1 MKPHKKNIESIDAL
15 SPLQEGMVFH
25 TLYAPNSGVYFEQLS
40 CTLQGN
46 LNRHAFK
53 QAWQK
58 VMERHPVLRML
69 VIWKKGTK
77 PLQLVRKQVQ
87 LPWTEQD
94 WRDCSLTDCQARLAS
109 FLKADREQGFILD
122 QAPLMRCALIQ
133 VTEDSYYFVWSHH
146 HLLMDGWCLPII
158 LKEVFTFYQAF
169 CQGQVLHLPT
179 PRPYRDYLAWLQKQD
194 ISKAKAFWQQ
204 QLQGFTTPTPFQID
218 KHSEGSHQELTQEH
232 YQEQT
237 IHLSNS
243 VTAALQ
249 ALVRT
254 HHLTM
259 NTLVQGA
266 WALLLSRY
274 SGFENVVFGVTV
286 SGRPPSLTGV
296 ETMVGLFIN
305 TLPIRVFISPESQV
319 LPWLQQ
325 LQATQVECETYSYT
339 SLVDIQA
346 WSEVPTGVPLFE
358 SLLVFENYPIDQS
371 LEAEKIAGLAV
382 HDIQSFDKT
391 NYPLTLEATVNGDKL
406 ELTILYTANRFEADA
421 ISRMIGHLK
430 TLLEGMIIQPETRQ
444 LRDIPLLTVAEQQQ
458 FLAWNDT
465 AKNYPLD
472 KTFIKLFD
480 EQVEKTPER
489 IAVVFEN
496 QQLTYQALNTKA
508 NQLAH
513 YLINIQADTD
523 NGSLITDNCLVGIY
537 LERSLSMLISILGI
551 LKTGS
556 AYLPLD
562 PLYPATR
569 LRLILKEA
577 QVPIVLTQENLREK
591 LSTTSARLV
600 CLETETDTL
609 SQYRFDNPDCLV
621 KPEHLAYVIYTSGS
635 TGMPKGVMIE
645 HQGML
650 NHIYAKIDDLG
661 LREQDIVVQN
671 APLTFDISVWQ
682 LLAALLLGGRIDIF
696 NQETAR
702 QPVQLLQR
710 VVQQQITILE
720 MVPSLLRAILEEI
733 KRTENRPNLST
744 LRWLILTGEALPPQL
759 CTEWLAVYPTIPLF
773 NAYGP
778 TECSDDVAHYP
789 IEKPPAPNVNQMPI
803 GKPVSNT
810 QLYILD
816 DRLQPLPVG
825 IAGELYVGGVGVGRG
840 YLNAPEKT
848 TDAFI
853 KAPAWLN
860 QSTETRLYKT
870 GDLARYLPDGHIEYL
885 GRIDNQVKIR
895 GFRIELGEIE
905 AVLAQHPSVKAN
917 AVIVQETSKTNKRL
931 IAYLVLH
938 QEQVIENTALR
949 DFLRE
954 RLPDYMVPSA
964 WVTVEALPLT
974 ANGKIDRKLLVT
986 WANNNEL
993 VGWVERSETHHVAPR
1008 TPEEELLA
1016 GIWAEVLGVPRV
1028 GIHDNF
1034 FELGGHS
1041 LLATQVMSRIR
1052 DAFEI
1057 ELPLRELFESPT
1069 IAGLSQYL
1077 NTTRRETALPPIT
1090 QVNRSE
1096 SLPLSFAQQRLWF
1109 LNQLEGPS
1117 ATYNIP
1123 AALRLDGTFHQNAL
1137 ALSLQTLVQRHESLR
1152 TVFPTINGKPV
1163 VQLSDISYQLLVIN
1177 YQEIPVSEQEAEVQ
1191 RLIDEDAQL
1200 PFDLETGPLF
1210 RTTLLQLEATSHIL
1224 LLNMHH
1230 IISDGW
1236 SIDVLVQELGVLYQA
1251 FSQNQPSPLSPLPI
1265 QYVDFAHW
1273 QRQWLTGEVL
1283 KQQVVYWK
1291 QKLAG
1296 IPALLELPTD
1306 YPRPPVQRFQGASL
1320 PITISPEVTQKLK
1333 RLSQQS
1339 GCTLF
1344 MVLWS
1349 AFATLLSRYSGQMDI
1364 VIGSPIAGR
1373 TQSQTESLIGFFVNT
1388 LVLRLNL
1395 SDNPTFDKVLRQ
1407 ARQVALEAY
1416 SYQDIPFEQ
1425 LVEELNPERNLSY
1438 SPLFQVMLVLQNTLT
1453 SDLELSELSLTQLSS
1468 EHTTAKFDLLLSMGE
1483 TEDSL
1488 VGALEYSTD
1497 LFKTATIERLLE
1509 HFKILLAN
1517 LVINPRQSIHEL
1529 PLLTKAEQQ
1538 QFLDWNK
1545 TSVDYPQN
1553 QTLVYLFQAQV
1564 EKTPNNIAVVFEDK
1578 SLTYQQLNQQ
1588 ANQLAHYLLNLK
1600 TDTENGSLLTGNCLV
1615 GICLE
1620 RSLLIGIGI
1629 LGIFKAGAAYLPLDP
1644 AYPAA
1649 RLAFILDNAAVKVL
1663 LSQTSLA
1670 EKLSDTQ
1677 AQVVYLDT
1685 TAKTWSQY
1693 SSDNP
1698 NYQVKPDDLAYVIY
1712 TSGSTGTPKGAMIEH
1727 QGMLNHISA
1736 KIDDLGMTAT
1746 DIVAQNAPL
1755 TFDISVWQW
1764 LAAILL
1770 GGQVCLVNEET
1781 ARQPLLLL
1789 QAVVQQRV
1797 TILEIVPSLLR
1808 AILEE
1813 ITRTEAHP
1821 NLSQLRWL
1829 ILTGEALPPKLCV
1842 QWLAIY
1848 PNIPMFNAYGPTEC
1862 SDDVTHYAIEQPPA
1876 SEVNQLPIGKPINN
1890 MRLYLLDA
1898 YQERVPVGIAGEL
1911 YVAGIGVGRGYLNA
1925 PDKTVDA
1932 FIQAPAWLRQQG
1944 ETRLYKT
1951 GDLAR
1956 YLPDGHIEYLGRI
1969 DNQVKIRG
1977 FRIELGEI
1985 EAMLGQH
1992 PLVKEN
1998 AVIVHETK
2006 SPLGETLGVSKRL
2019 VAFLVAHQ
2027 GQAVDSEQCRQFLR
2041 ERLPDYM
2048 VPSVWV
2054 TLETLPLT
2062 ANGKIDRKTLEKFT
2076 IHNSQF
2082 TIHNY
2087 SPPRTPEEELLAGI
2101 WAEVLGIPQIG
2112 IHDNFFESGGH
2123 SLLATQVMSRI
2134 RDSFDIELPLRELF
2148 EAPTVA
2154 GLSTRLNTA
2163 RRDSVLPPITPINR
2177 LESLPLSFAQQRLWF
2192 LNQLEGPSATYNIAA
2207 ALRLDGPLHQTALA
2221 QSLQTLVERHE
2232 NLRAVFPT
2240 INGKPIVQ
2248 LSVNNYQLSV
2258 ISLPDLPQS
2267 ALDIEVLRLINE
2279 DAQQAFDLENGPL
2292 FRATLLQL
2300 GMDSHALLLNMHHII
2315 SDGWSLGVLVREW
2328 GMLYEAFSQNQASPL
2343 PPLPI
2348 QYVDFA
2354 HWQRQWLTGEVLE
2367 QQLAYWKQQLAD
2379 VPTLLELPTDY
2390 PRPPVQR
2397 FQGASLP
2404 IAIPLELTAQL
2415 KQLSQQTGTTLFM
2428 LLWSAFATLL
2438 SRYSGQTDIAIGSP
2452 IANRTLSQTE
2462 FLIGFFVNTL
2472 VLRLDLSDNPPFEN
2486 VLRQARRVA
2495 LEAYTHQDIPFEQL
2509 VEELNPERN
2518 LSNSPLFQVMF
2529 ALQNVPM
2536 SDLELSGLQITP
2548 LESENKVAQFDLSL
2562 ALEETTD
2569 GLVGELEYDTD
2580 LFTATFIER
2589 MIGHLLMLLGGL
2601 ATNPQQVIGQL
2612 PLLTEAE
2619 QQQFLVWNDTATDY
2633 PRDKTIVDLFEA
2645 QVDKTPDAIAVAFE
2659 NQSVT
2664 YHQLNQKA
2672 NQIAHYLL
2680 NLKTETHNGSLF
2692 TDNCLVGIC
2701 LERSLEMISSV
2712 LGVLKAGAA
2721 YLPLDYSYPPA
2732 RLAFMV
2738 EDAQI
2743 AVLLTHSHLKE
2754 KLPSTRVQMLYL
2766 DTKFETLSHWQT
2778 TNPLSKAWPESL
2790 AYVIYTSGSTGQSKG
2805 VKIAHQNLVNVYY
2818 AWEKAYQLPTTITT
2832 HLQMANFSFD
2842 VFTGDWVRALCSG
2855 AKLVLCPQEVLLNPE
2870 QLWQLMRQEKIDC
2883 GEFVP
2888 AVLRNLLPY
2897 LQKMAQPLDFM
2908 KLFIVGSDSWFMQ
2921 EYQAVRKICGP
2932 STRLISSYGVTEATI
2947 DSTYFESTQTQVYG
2961 SVNSLVPI
2969 GRPFANT
2976 QIYLLDRYQNLVPIG
2991 VPGELHIGG
3000 AGLAQGYLNRPELTT
3015 AKFIQNPLSED
3026 KKDRLYKTGD
3036 LARYLPDGNI
3046 EYLSRLDNQV
3056 KIRGFRIELGEIE
3069 AVLEQH
3075 PLVQE
3080 NAVVV
3085 HETEETGKRLVAYLV
3100 LQPEQIIENI
3110 ELQAFLKQR
3119 LPIYM
3124 VPSSFV
3130 VLETMPL
3137 TPNGKIDRLTLS
3149 RLSVENDRLSEQTLN
3164 APGTPEEELLT
3175 GIWLDVLHIKQIGIH
3190 DNFFESGGHSLLATQ
3205 VVSRIRDSFEV
3216 ELPLRDLFESPT
3228 IAALSTRL
3236 NAARQKS
3243 PLPPITPVDRSKPL
3257 QLSFAQQRLWF
3268 LNQLEGPSATYNMPA
3283 ALRLEGLLSQKA
3295 LAQSL
3300 QALVQRHE
3308 SLRTAFP
3315 TIDGNPLVQISEKPF
3330 QLDMLD
3336 LRALLQQEQT
3346 TEIQYLIEKDAVC
3359 PFDLE
3364 SGPLFRATLLQLGAD
3379 SHILLLNMHHIIS
3392 DGWSIDV
3399 LIYEW
3404 NTLYEAFSQGKPSP
3418 LSPLPIQYVDFAHW
3432 QRQWLTGEVL
3442 EQQLAYWKQQLVGCP
3457 ALLELPTDK
3466 PRPPVQSFQG
3476 THLQF
3481 SLSPELTTQ
3490 LKHLSQRTNT
3500 TLFMVLWSA
3509 FATLLSRY
3517 SGQSDIVTGSPIAGR
3532 SQGQTESLIGF
3543 FVNTLV
3549 LRLDLSD
3556 NPQFEKVLQQ
3566 ARRVALEAYTHQDI
3580 PFEQLVEELNPARN
3594 LSHTPLFQVMFVLQ
3608 NTSIAAE
3615 SELSTELNVSV
3626 LETESVV
3633 AKFDLTLSIEDSE
3646 LGLVGEFEYNTDLFE
3661 SATIERMIGHWQT
3674 LLTGLVANPQQPIHQ
3689 LPLLTETEQQ
3699 QLLAWNETATDY
3711 PHDKTIIDLFD
3722 EQVDKTPA
3730 AIAVVFENHS
3740 VTYQQLN
3747 AKANQLA
3754 HYLHHLGVKPDV
3766 LVGICV
3772 ERSLDMIIG
3781 LLGIFK
3787 AGGAY
3792 LPLDPVYPEAR
3803 LAFMLEDAK
3812 VPILLTQSS
3821 LTDKLPQTTATIL
3834 CLDAE
3839 TKTLSQLSKENPV
3852 NQLKPEHLAYVIY
3865 TSGSTGNPKGVLIA
3879 HQGLCN
3885 LAKAQIQL
3893 FDVQSGSNILQFASL
3908 SFDASIWEIVMALG
3922 SGAQLCLAKQND
3934 LLPGPNL
3941 VQLLR
3946 QHAISHVTLPPTALA
3961 VLPIKDGL
3969 NLQCLIV
3976 AGESCSPDLAV
3987 PWSKSS
3993 RFFNAYGP
4001 TEGTVCATVF
4011 ENLAD
4016 SPSTLPIGRPIAN
4029 IQTYILD
4036 HYLQPLPVGIPGEL
4050 HIGGVGLAR
4059 GYLNRPDLTAE
4070 KFINN
4075 PFSDDPDA
4083 RLYKTGDLAR
4093 YLPDGNIEYL
4103 GRIDNQVKIRGFRIE
4118 LGEIEAA
4125 LGQYPSVQENAV
4137 IVHESSQTGKRLI
4150 AYLVPRPEKLI
4161 ETTAL
4166 RSFLTER
4173 LPDYMIPSVWVILEA
4188 LPLTLNG
4195 KIDRKV
4201 LEQFTIND
4209 SPFTID
4215 NYSPPRTPEEE
4226 LLAGIWANILNVPR
4240 VGAYD
4245 NFFELGGHSL
4255 LATQVMSRIRDTFAV
4270 ELPVRELFESPTIT
4284 TLTTRINTAR
4294 QKSPLPPIT
4303 PINREE
4309 PLPLSFAQQ
4318 RLWFLNQLEGP
4329 SATYNIAMA
4338 LRIKGTLHQDALAQ
4352 SLQTL
4357 VQRHE
4362 NLRTAFPTV
4371 NGAPTI
4377 QLSIISYQ
4385 LSVINLLDLPLSEQ
4399 EVEVQNLINEDA
4411 QRSFDLETGPLFRA
4425 TLLHTAH
4432 DSYILLLNMHHII
4445 SDGWSLGVLVQELG
4459 ALYEAFSQG
4468 KPSPLPQLPIQ
4479 YVDFAYWQRQWLAG
4493 KVLEQQLAYWKQQLA
4508 GVPTLLELPTDYP
4521 RPPVQR
4527 FQGAS
4532 LPISLSP
4539 ELTAQLK
4546 SLSQQMGA
4554 TLFMTLWAAFAILL
4568 SRYSQQRDIVI
4579 GSPIANRTH
4588 SQTESLIGFFVN
4600 TLVLRLDLSNNPSFE
4615 HLLQQARRVALEAY
4629 NYQDIPFEQLVEELH
4644 PERSLSHSP
4653 LFQVMFT
4660 LQNAPISE
4668 LALAD
4673 LKIEPLAM
4681 ESVNAKFDL
4690 TLSLEETTEGL
4701 VGELDYNLDLFK
4713 IATIERMRGH
4723 LETLLT
4729 SLVSHPQ
4736 QSIYE
4741 LPLLTKAEQ
4750 QQLLAWNHTTT
4761 DFPRNKTLVSLFEEQ
4776 AAKTPETIA
4785 VVFEGRSLTY
4795 QALNSKANQLAYY
4808 LQSLGVKPEELVG
4821 IFLERCL
4828 EMLISLLGVLKAGG
4842 AYLPLAPDYPTAR
4855 LAFMLEDAQLPIVLT
4870 QSGLIDRLPKTIA
4883 TKVCLDIEAATL
4895 SRFHTGNLNIEI
4907 YPWHLA
4913 YVIYTSGSTGQ
4924 PKGAMNPHQ
4933 GICNRLLWMQKTFQL
4948 TSTDCVLQKA
4958 PFSFDVS
4965 VWEFFWPLL
4974 AGARLVIA
4982 KPGGHKDSDY
4992 LIQLMIQQTIT
5003 TIQAVPSLLQVLVT
5017 EPDFKNCCSLKRVF
5031 CGGEALSFELQQ
5043 RFFARLPAT
5052 VELHN
5057 FYGPTETAVGVTHWA
5072 CQRQSDLTQVPI
5084 GRPTA
5089 NIQIYILDAYLQA
5102 VPIGVPGELHIG
5114 GVALGRGYLYRPDLT
5129 ASKFI
5134 ANPFGDKPGSRL
5146 YKTGDLVRYL
5156 PDGSIDYLG
5165 RIDNQVK
5172 VRGFRIEL
5180 GEIETVLR
5188 QHPAVQENTVIVHEA
5203 SGTGQRLV
5211 AYLVASPE
5219 TILNTTEL
5227 PAFLTE
5233 RLPNYMVPSSFITLE
5248 TLPLTPNGKIDR
5260 RALARL
5266 SLDNDSLLNKNYIA
5280 PRDLLELQLIHIWEN
5295 ILEVRPIGIHDNF
5308 FDLGGHSLL
5317 AVRLMAQIK
5326 QQLETHLP
5334 LASLFQGAT
5343 IEQLAV
5349 LIRQQTNHTQTPQWS
5364 PLVVIQSN
5372 GAKPPLFCV
5381 HPTGGNVLCYFDL
5394 AQSLGTEQPVYG
5406 LQAIGLEAGQVPY
5419 TQVEEMAN
5427 FYLNA
5432 LQTVQPQGPYR
5443 LAGWSFGG
5451 LVAYEMARQ
5460 LQTQGWQVS
5469 LLALLDTV
5477 VPSVLVKQTESKDEA
5492 EFLVDLLA
5500 DEGIALSLEHL
5511 RQLNP
5516 DEQLAYAIEQGQQA
5530 GQFLPEVDLA
5540 QAQRFLQLYK
5550 TNSQAARQYQPQ
5562 PYQGKV
5568 TLFQASETPVDLSLE
5583 SGLGWETLATDG
5595 LEIIQVPGDHQELV
5609 ESKEVAEQLKIRLEN
5624 TLMHLEHEGKEKN
5637 T

>member
-1 MKPHKKNIESIDAL
+1 M
-15 SPLQEGMVFH
+15 
-25 TLYAPNSGVYFEQLS
+25 
-40 CTLQGN
+40 
-46 LNRHAFK
+46 
-53 QAWQK
+53 
-58 VMERHPVLRML
+58 
-69 VIWKKGTK
+69 
-77 PLQLVRKQVQ
+77 
-87 LPWTEQD
+87 
-94 WRDCSLTDCQARLAS
+94 
-109 FLKADREQGFILD
+109 
-122 QAPLMRCALIQ
+122 
-133 VTEDSYYFVWSHH
+133 
-146 HLLMDGWCLPII
+146 
-158 LKEVFTFYQAF
+158 
-169 CQGQVLHLPT
+169 
-179 PRPYRDYLAWLQKQD
+179 
-194 ISKAKAFWQQ
+194 
-204 QLQGFTTPTPFQID
+204 
-218 KHSEGSHQELTQEH
+218 
-232 YQEQT
+232 
-237 IHLSNS
+237 
-243 VTAALQ
+243 
-249 ALVRT
+249 
-254 HHLTM
+254 
-259 NTLVQGA
+259 
-266 WALLLSRY
+266 
-274 SGFENVVFGVTV
+274 
-286 SGRPPSLTGV
+286 
-296 ETMVGLFIN
+296 
-305 TLPIRVFISPESQV
+305 
-319 LPWLQQ
+319 
-325 LQATQVECETYSYT
+325 
-339 SLVDIQA
+339 
-346 WSEVPTGVPLFE
+346 
-358 SLLVFENYPIDQS
+358 
-371 LEAEKIAGLAV
+371 
-382 HDIQSFDKT
+382 
-391 NYPLTLEATVNGDKL
+391 
-406 ELTILYTANRFEADA
+406 
-421 ISRMIGHLK
+421 
-430 TLLEGMIIQPETRQ
+430 
-444 LRDIPLLTVAEQQQ
+444 
-458 FLAWNDT
+458 
-465 AKNYPLD
+465 
-472 KTFIKLFD
+472 
-480 EQVEKTPER
+480 
-489 IAVVFEN
+489 
-496 QQLTYQALNTKA
+496 
-508 NQLAH
+508 
-513 YLINIQADTD
+513 
-523 NGSLITDNCLVGIY
+523 
-537 LERSLSMLISILGI
+537 
-551 LKTGS
+551 
-556 AYLPLD
+556 
-562 PLYPATR
+562 
-569 LRLILKEA
+569 
-577 QVPIVLTQENLREK
+577 
-591 LSTTSARLV
+591 
-600 CLETETDTL
+600 
-609 SQYRFDNPDCLV
+609 
-621 KPEHLAYVIYTSGS
+621 
-635 TGMPKGVMIE
+635 
-645 HQGML
+645 
-650 NHIYAKIDDLG
+650 
-661 LREQDIVVQN
+661 
-671 APLTFDISVWQ
+671 
-682 LLAALLLGGRIDIF
+682 
-696 NQETAR
+696 
-702 QPVQLLQR
+702 
-710 VVQQQITILE
+710 
-720 MVPSLLRAILEEI
+720 
-733 KRTENRPNLST
+733 
-744 LRWLILTGEALPPQL
+744 
-759 CTEWLAVYPTIPLF
+759 
-773 NAYGP
+773 
-778 TECSDDVAHYP
+778 
-789 IEKPPAPNVNQMPI
+789 
-803 GKPVSNT
+803 
-810 QLYILD
+810 
-816 DRLQPLPVG
+816 
-825 IAGELYVGGVGVGRG
+825 
-840 YLNAPEKT
+840 
-848 TDAFI
+848 
-853 KAPAWLN
+853 
-860 QSTETRLYKT
+860 
-870 GDLARYLPDGHIEYL
+870 
-885 GRIDNQVKIR
+885 
-895 GFRIELGEIE
+895 
-905 AVLAQHPSVKAN
+905 
-917 AVIVQETSKTNKRL
+917 
-931 IAYLVLH
+931 
-938 QEQVIENTALR
+938 
-949 DFLRE
+949 
-954 RLPDYMVPSA
+954 
-964 WVTVEALPLT
+964 
-974 ANGKIDRKLLVT
+974 
-986 WANNNEL
+986 
-993 VGWVERSETHHVAPR
+993 
-1008 TPEEELLA
+1008 
-1016 GIWAEVLGVPRV
+1016 
-1028 GIHDNF
+1028 
-1034 FELGGHS
+1034 
-1041 LLATQVMSRIR
+1041 
-1052 DAFEI
+1052 
-1057 ELPLRELFESPT
+1057 
-1069 IAGLSQYL
+1069 
-1077 NTTRRETALPPIT
+1077 
-1090 QVNRSE
+1090 
-1096 SLPLSFAQQRLWF
+1096 
-1109 LNQLEGPS
+1109 
-1117 ATYNIP
+1117 
-1123 AALRLDGTFHQNAL
+1123 
-1137 ALSLQTLVQRHESLR
+1137 
-1152 TVFPTINGKPV
+1152 
-1163 VQLSDISYQLLVIN
+1163 
-1177 YQEIPVSEQEAEVQ
+1177 
-1191 RLIDEDAQL
+1191 
-1200 PFDLETGPLF
+1200 
-1210 RTTLLQLEATSHIL
+1210 
-1224 LLNMHH
+1224 
-1230 IISDGW
+1230 
-1236 SIDVLVQELGVLYQA
+1236 
-1251 FSQNQPSPLSPLPI
+1251 
-1265 QYVDFAHW
+1265 
-1273 QRQWLTGEVL
+1273 
-1283 KQQVVYWK
+1283 
-1291 QKLAG
+1291 
-1296 IPALLELPTD
+1296 
-1306 YPRPPVQRFQGASL
+1306 
-1320 PITISPEVTQKLK
+1320 
-1333 RLSQQS
+1333 
-1339 GCTLF
+1339 
-1344 MVLWS
+1344 
-1349 AFATLLSRYSGQMDI
+1349 
-1364 VIGSPIAGR
+1364 
-1373 TQSQTESLIGFFVNT
+1373 
-1388 LVLRLNL
+1388 
-1395 SDNPTFDKVLRQ
+1395 
-1407 ARQVALEAY
+1407 
-1416 SYQDIPFEQ
+1416 
-1425 LVEELNPERNLSY
+1425 
-1438 SPLFQVMLVLQNTLT
+1438 
-1453 SDLELSELSLTQLSS
+1453 
-1468 EHTTAKFDLLLSMGE
+1468 
-1483 TEDSL
+1483 
-1488 VGALEYSTD
+1488 
-1497 LFKTATIERLLE
+1497 
-1509 HFKILLAN
+1509 
-1517 LVINPRQSIHEL
+1517 
-1529 PLLTKAEQQ
+1529 
-1538 QFLDWNK
+1538 
-1545 TSVDYPQN
+1545 
-1553 QTLVYLFQAQV
+1553 
-1564 EKTPNNIAVVFEDK
+1564 
-1578 SLTYQQLNQQ
+1578 
-1588 ANQLAHYLLNLK
+1588 
-1600 TDTENGSLLTGNCLV
+1600 
-1615 GICLE
+1615 
-1620 RSLLIGIGI
+1620 
-1629 LGIFKAGAAYLPLDP
+1629 
-1644 AYPAA
+1644 
-1649 RLAFILDNAAVKVL
+1649 
-1663 LSQTSLA
+1663 
-1670 EKLSDTQ
+1670 
-1677 AQVVYLDT
+1677 
-1685 TAKTWSQY
+1685 
-1693 SSDNP
+1693 
-1698 NYQVKPDDLAYVIY
+1698 
-1712 TSGSTGTPKGAMIEH
+1712 
-1727 QGMLNHISA
+1727 
-1736 KIDDLGMTAT
+1736 
-1746 DIVAQNAPL
+1746 
-1755 TFDISVWQW
+1755 
-1764 LAAILL
+1764 
-1770 GGQVCLVNEET
+1770 
-1781 ARQPLLLL
+1781 
-1789 QAVVQQRV
+1789 
-1797 TILEIVPSLLR
+1797 
-1808 AILEE
+1808 
-1813 ITRTEAHP
+1813 
-1821 NLSQLRWL
+1821 
-1829 ILTGEALPPKLCV
+1829 
-1842 QWLAIY
+1842 
-1848 PNIPMFNAYGPTEC
+1848 
-1862 SDDVTHYAIEQPPA
+1862 
-1876 SEVNQLPIGKPINN
+1876 
-1890 MRLYLLDA
+1890 
-1898 YQERVPVGIAGEL
+1898 
-1911 YVAGIGVGRGYLNA
+1911 
-1925 PDKTVDA
+1925 
-1932 FIQAPAWLRQQG
+1932 
-1944 ETRLYKT
+1944 
-1951 GDLAR
+1951 
-1956 YLPDGHIEYLGRI
+1956 
-1969 DNQVKIRG
+1969 
-1977 FRIELGEI
+1977 
-1985 EAMLGQH
+1985 
-1992 PLVKEN
+1992 
-1998 AVIVHETK
+1998 
-2006 SPLGETLGVSKRL
+2006 
-2019 VAFLVAHQ
+2019 
-2027 GQAVDSEQCRQFLR
+2027 
-2041 ERLPDYM
+2041 
-2048 VPSVWV
+2048 
-2054 TLETLPLT
+2054 
-2062 ANGKIDRKTLEKFT
+2062 
-2076 IHNSQF
+2076 
-2082 TIHNY
+2082 
-2087 SPPRTPEEELLAGI
+2087 
-2101 WAEVLGIPQIG
+2101 
-2112 IHDNFFESGGH
+2112 
-2123 SLLATQVMSRI
+2123 
-2134 RDSFDIELPLRELF
+2134 ELPLRELF
-2148 EAPTVA
+2148 EAPTIA

-2163 RRDSVLPPITPINR
+2163 RRDSTLPPITPIDR
-2177 LESLPLSFAQQRLWF
+2177 TESLPLSFAQQRLWF

-2207 ALRLDGPLHQTALA
+2207 ALRFDGPLNQTALA

-2248 LSVNNYQLSV
+2248 LSASNYQLSI
-2258 ISLPDLPQS
+2258 ISLQGLPQS
-2267 ALDIEVLRLINE
+2267 AIDIEVLRLIND
-2279 DAQQAFDLENGPL
+2279 DAQQPFDLEKGPL

-2328 GMLYEAFSQNQASPL
+2328 SMLYEAFSQNQASPL

-2354 HWQRQWLTGEVLE
+2354 HWQRQWLTGKVLE

-2404 IAIPLELTAQL
+2404 IAISPELTAQL

-2438 SRYSGQTDIAIGSP
+2438 SRYSGQTDIVIGSP
-2452 IANRTLSQTE
+2452 IAGRTLSQTE

-2486 VLRQARRVA
+2486 VLRQARKVA

-2562 ALEETTD
+2562 ALEETAE

-2580 LFTATFIER
+2580 LFTTAFIER
-2589 MIGHLLMLLGGL
+2589 MTGHLLMLLTGL
-2601 ATNPQQVIGQL
+2601 ANNPQQIIGQL
-2612 PLLTEAE
+2612 PLLTEVE
-2619 QQQFLVWNDTATDY
+2619 QQQLLAWNNTATDY
-2633 PRDKTIVDLFEA
+2633 PRDQTIVDLFEA
-2645 QVDKTPDAIAVAFE
+2645 QVDKTPDAIAIVFE

-2680 NLKTETHNGSLF
+2680 NLKTETNNGSLF

-2701 LERSLEMISSV
+2701 LEYSLEMISSV

-2721 YLPLDYSYPPA
+2721 YLPLDSTYPPA

-2754 KLPSTRVQMLYL
+2754 KLPSTIAQVIHL
-2766 DTKFETLSHWQT
+2766 DTELETLSHWQT
-2778 TNPLSKAWPESL
+2778 TNLLSKTNLENL
-2790 AYVIYTSGSTGQSKG
+2790 AYVIYTSGTTGQSKG
-2805 VKIAHQNLVNVYY
+2805 VKITHKNIVNVYY
-2818 AWEKAYQLPTTITT
+2818 AWEKAYQLRTSTTT

-2855 AKLVLCPQEVLLNPE
+2855 AKLVLCPRELLLMPDG
-2870 QLWQLMRQEKIDC
+2870 LWQLMQDEQVDC
-2883 GEFVP
+2883 VELVP
-2888 AVLRNLLPY
+2888 AILRNLLPY
-2897 LQKMAQPLDFM
+2897 LQKTAQGLDFM
-2908 KLFIVGSDSWFMQ
+2908 KLFIVGSDSWSMQ

-2932 STRLISSYGVTEATI
+2932 STRLINSYGVTEATI
-2947 DSTYFESTQTQVYG
+2947 DSTYFESTQTQPNR
-2961 SVNSLVPI
+2961 SANSLVPI
-2969 GRPFANT
+2969 GRPFANI
-2976 QIYLLDRYQNLVPIG
+2976 QIYLLDRYQNPVPIG

-3069 AVLEQH
+3069 TVLEQH

-3085 HETEETGKRLVAYLV
+3085 HEIEETGKRLVAYLV
-3100 LQPEQIIENI
+3100 PQPDQLIENT

-3137 TPNGKIDRLTLS
+3137 TPNGKIDRLALS
-3149 RLSVENDRLSEQTLN
+3149 RLSVENDRLSEQILI
-3164 APGTPEEELLT
+3164 APRTPEEELLA
-3175 GIWLDVLHIKQIGIH
+3175 GIWMDVLHIKQIGIH

-3228 IAALSTRL
+3228 IATLSTQL

-3243 PLPPITPVDRSKPL
+3243 PLPPITPVDRSKAL

-3268 LNQLEGPSATYNMPA
+3268 LNQLEGPSATYNMPT
-3283 ALRLEGLLSQKA
+3283 ALRLEGPLSKNA

-3315 TIDGNPLVQISEKPF
+3315 TIDGNPIVQISNQPF
-3330 QLDMLD
+3330 QLGQLD
-3336 LRALLQQEQT
+3336 LRALPPKQQAP
-3346 TEIQYLIEKDAVC
+3346 EIQHLIEEDAVY

-3364 SGPLFRATLLQLGAD
+3364 SGPLFRITLLQLGTD

-3399 LIYEW
+3399 LIDEW
-3404 NTLYEAFSQGKPSP
+3404 NTLYKALSQAKPSHLP
-3418 LSPLPIQYVDFAHW
+3418 PLPIQYVDFAHW

-3442 EQQLAYWKQQLVGCP
+3442 EQQLSYWKQQLAGCP

-3476 THLQF
+3476 ANLRF
-3481 SLSPELTTQ
+3481 SLSTELTTQ
-3490 LKHLSQRTNT
+3490 LKNLSQHTNT

-3517 SGQSDIVTGSPIAGR
+3517 SGQSDIVMGSPIAGR
-3532 SQGQTESLIGF
+3532 TQGQTEALIGF

-3556 NPQFEKVLQQ
+3556 NPPFEKVLQQ

-3633 AKFDLTLSIEDSE
+3633 AKFDLTLSMEESAQ
-3646 LGLVGEFEYNTDLFE
+3646 GLVGELEYNTDLFE
-3661 SATIERMIGHWQT
+3661 SATIERLIGHWQT
-3674 LLTGLVANPQQPIHQ
+3674 LLTSLVDNSQQPIHE
-3689 LPLLTETEQQ
+3689 LPLLTEAERQ
-3699 QLLAWNETATDY
+3699 QLLAWNETTTDY
-3711 PHDKTIIDLFD
+3711 PRDKTIIDLFE
-3722 EQVDKTPA
+3722 EQVDKTSA
-3730 AIAVVFENHS
+3730 AIAVVFENQS

-3754 HYLHHLGVKPDV
+3754 HYLQTLGVKPEV
-3766 LVGICV
+3766 LVGIYL
-3772 ERSLDMIIG
+3772 ERSVEMIIG

-3792 LPLDPVYPEAR
+3792 LPLDPTYPQAR
-3803 LAFMLEDAK
+3803 IAFMLEDAK
-3812 VPILLTQSS
+3812 VSVLLTQSS
-3821 LTDKLPQTTATIL
+3821 LTEKLPKTTATVF
-3834 CLDAE
+3834 CLDIE
-3839 TKTLSQLSKENPV
+3839 VETLSQLSKENQA
-3852 NQLKPEHLAYVIY
+3852 NQVKPENLAYVIY
-3865 TSGSTGNPKGVLIA
+3865 TSGTTGNPKGVMIA
-3879 HQGLCN
+3879 HQGLYN
-3885 LAKAQIQL
+3885 LAVAQIQL

-3908 SFDASIWEIVMALG
+3908 SFDVAISDISMALSAGATLYLVTQEAVKSPNELVQILDKRSITHLEISASILG
-3922 SGAQLCLAKQND
+3922 
-3934 LLPGPNL
+3934 
-3941 VQLLR
+3941 
-3946 QHAISHVTLPPTALA
+3946 TLPVKNLPT
-3961 VLPIKDGL
+3961 
-3969 NLQCLIV
+3969 LQTLIV
-3976 AGESCSPDLAV
+3976 GGEACSQAIVDQ
-3987 PWSKSS
+3987 WSKDR

-4011 ENLAD
+4011 ENIAN

-4036 HYLQPLPVGIPGEL
+4036 PYLQRLPVSIPGEL
-4050 HIGGVGLAR
+4050 HICGVGLAR

-4070 KFINN
+4070 KFIKN
-4075 PFSDDPDA
+4075 PFSNALDA

-4125 LGQYPSVQENAV
+4125 LGQYPSVRENAV
-4137 IVHESSQTGKRLI
+4137 IVHETSQTGKRLI

-4173 LPDYMIPSVWVILEA
+4173 LPDYMIPSVWVTLEA
-4188 LPLTLNG
+4188 LPLTPNG

-4270 ELPVRELFESPTIT
+4270 ELPVRELFESPTIA
-4284 TLTTRINTAR
+4284 TLSTRINTAR

-4303 PINREE
+4303 PINRQE

-4329 SATYNIAMA
+4329 SASYNIAMA
-4338 LRIKGTLHQDALAQ
+4338 LRIEGTLHQDALAQ

-4371 NGAPTI
+4371 KGAPTV
-4377 QLSIISYQ
+4377 QLSVISYQ
-4385 LSVINLLDLPLSEQ
+4385 LSVISLLGLSPSEQ

-4411 QRSFDLETGPLFRA
+4411 QRSFDLENGPLFQA
-4425 TLLHTAH
+4425 TLFHIAY
-4432 DSYILLLNMHHII
+4432 DSHVLLLNMHHII
-4445 SDGWSLGVLVQELG
+4445 SDGWSLGVLVHELG
-4459 ALYEAFSQG
+4459 TFYEAFSQG

-4479 YVDFAYWQRQWLAG
+4479 YVDFAHWQRQWLAG
-4493 KVLEQQLAYWKQQLA
+4493 KVLEQQVAYWKQQLA

-4546 SLSQQMGA
+4546 SLSQQTGA

-4568 SRYSQQRDIVI
+4568 SRYTRQYDIVI

-4629 NYQDIPFEQLVEELH
+4629 NYQDIPFEQLVEELQ

-4660 LQNAPISE
+4660 LQNAPMSD

-4673 LKIEPLAM
+4673 LKIKPLEI

-4690 TLSLEETTEGL
+4690 TLSLEETAEGL

-4713 IATIERMRGH
+4713 TATIERMRGH

-4741 LPLLTKAEQ
+4741 LPLLTEAEQ
-4750 QQLLAWNHTTT
+4750 RQLLAWNHTTT
-4761 DFPRNKTLVSLFEEQ
+4761 DFSRNKTLVSLFEEQ
-4776 AAKTPETIA
+4776 VAKTPETIA
-4785 VVFEGRSLTY
+4785 VVFEGQSVTY
-4795 QALNSKANQLAYY
+4795 QALNKKANQLAHY
-4808 LQSLGVKPEELVG
+4808 LRFLGVKPEKLVG

-4842 AYLPLAPDYPTAR
+4842 AYLPLDPDYPTAR

-4870 QSGLIDRLPKTIA
+4870 QSGLTDRLPKTTA
-4883 TKVCLDIEAATL
+4883 TKVCLDIEAETL
-4895 SRFHTGNLNIEI
+4895 SGFHAENLNTAIH
-4907 YPWHLA
+4907 PWNLA

-4948 TSTDCVLQKA
+4948 ISADCVLQKA

-4992 LIQLMIQQTIT
+4992 LIQLIIQQTIT
-5003 TIQAVPSLLQVLVT
+5003 TIQSVPSLLQVLVN

-5043 RFFARLPAT
+5043 RFFAQLPAT

-5203 SGTGQRLV
+5203 EGTGQRLV
-5211 AYLVASPE
+5211 AYIVASPA

-5248 TLPLTPNGKIDR
+5248 ALPLTPNGKIDR

-5266 SLDNDSLLNKNYIA
+5266 SLDNDSFLNKNYIA
-5280 PRDLLELQLIHIWEN
+5280 PRDLLELQLIRIWED

-5349 LIRQQTNHTQTPQWS
+5349 FIRQQTNNTQTSQWS
-5364 PLVVIQSN
+5364 PLVVIQPN
-5372 GAKPPLFCV
+5372 GTKPPLFCV

-5394 AQSLGTEQPVYG
+5394 AQFLGIDQQVYG

-5460 LQTQGWQVS
+5460 LQIQGWQVS

-5477 VPSVLVKQTESKDEA
+5477 VPSVLLKQTEPKDDA

-5500 DEGIALSLEHL
+5500 DEGIVLSLEHL

-5516 DEQLAYAIEQGQQA
+5516 DEQLVYAIEQGQQS

-5550 TNSQAARQYQPQ
+5550 INSQAARQYQPQ
-5562 PYQGKV
+5562 PYRGKV
-5568 TLFQASETPVDLSLE
+5568 TLFQAAETPVDLSLK

-5595 LEIIQVPGDHQELV
+5595 VEIIQVPGDHQELV
-5609 ESKEVAEQLKIRLEN
+5609 ESKVVADQLKIRLEN
-5624 TLMHLEHEGKEKN
+5624 TLMHEEKEKN